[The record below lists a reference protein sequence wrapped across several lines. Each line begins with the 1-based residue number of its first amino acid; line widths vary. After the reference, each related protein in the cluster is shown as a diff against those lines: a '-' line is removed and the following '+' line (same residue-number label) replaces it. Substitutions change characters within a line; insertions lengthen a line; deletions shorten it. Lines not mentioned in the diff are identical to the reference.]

1 MTIEKVLIVDR
12 ESANRNFL
20 QAMLQRRKSE
30 VFSASSDLDAIDM
43 LHQHLFDLVICDLTI
58 PEKGGLEILK
68 AAKTQNPQTLVILTT
83 AVASIENAVEAMR
96 LGAFN
101 YLLKPFSNE
110 TIEPMLDR
118 AQEHI
123 ELLQENNYL
132 REEISTQPDRKNRL
146 LIAESAMM
154 KKILEDVSKIAKSS
168 SSVFISGESGTGKE
182 VIAHAIHAQSHR
194 TLQPFIKVNCAAIPA
209 ALLES
214 EFFGHEK
221 GAFTGAINKK
231 LGRFE
236 LADKGTLLLD
246 EVSEIPLELQ
256 SKLLRAVQ
264 EMEFERVGGVRSI
277 CIDTRLISTSNR
289 SMKEAVEQKLFREDL
304 YYRLNVVPIHLPPL
318 RERNADILP
327 LAEFFLKRLCEENQ
341 KPIKRLCPNARQK
354 LTDYHWPGN
363 IRELAN
369 VIERTVV
376 MNATDIIEAHQ
387 VYVDLS
393 CPIKEAPTPSMPAGI
408 TLAEMEK
415 KLILETL
422 AREKNNRT
430 KTAQILGISIRTLR
444 NKLHLYNNKFD
455 NSPLS

>member
-1 MTIEKVLIVDR
+1 MAIEKVLIVDQ
-12 ESANRNFL
+12 ESSNRAFL
-20 QAMLQRRKSE
+20 QELLRKRKSE
-30 VFSASSDLDAIDM
+30 VFSAANGPDAVEI
-43 LHQHLFDLVICDLTI
+43 LHQHLFDLVICDLKI
-58 PEKGGLEILK
+58 PTTGGLEILK
-68 AAKTQNPQTLVILTT
+68 VAKTQHPQTLVILTT
-83 AVASIENAVEAMR
+83 SVASIENAVEAMR

-101 YLLKPFSNE
+101 YLLKPFSAE

-123 ELLQENNYL
+123 DLLQENNYL
-132 REEISTQPDRKNRL
+132 REEISTQPDRKKHL
-146 LIAESAMM
+146 LIAQSEMM
-154 KKILEDVSKIAKSS
+154 KKILSDVSKIAKSS
-168 SSVFISGESGTGKE
+168 SSVFIGGESGTGKE

-221 GAFTGAINKK
+221 GAFTGAINRK

-264 EMEFERVGGVRSI
+264 EMEFERVGGVRPI
-277 CIDTRLISTSNR
+277 RVDIRLISTSNR
-289 SMKEAVEQKLFREDL
+289 SMKEAVEQKIFREDL

-318 RERNADILP
+318 RERKDDILP
-327 LAEFFLKRLCEENQ
+327 LAEFFLKRLCEDNQ
-341 KPIKRLCPNARQK
+341 KPIKRLSANARQK

-376 MNATDIIEAHQ
+376 MNATDIIEAHH
-387 VYVDLS
+387 VYIDLS
-393 CPIKEAPTPSMPAGI
+393 CPIKEAPTPALPVGI

-430 KTAQILGISIRTLR
+430 KTARILGISIRTLR
-444 NKLHLYNNKFD
+444 NKLHAYQKTAL
-455 NSPLS
+455 